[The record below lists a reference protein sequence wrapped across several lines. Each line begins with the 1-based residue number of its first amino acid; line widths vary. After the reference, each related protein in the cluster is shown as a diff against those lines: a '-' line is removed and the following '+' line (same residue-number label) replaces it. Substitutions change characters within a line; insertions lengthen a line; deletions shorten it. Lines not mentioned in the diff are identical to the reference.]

1 MRGCSDFRVAS
12 AFCGI
17 SGKNQVMPVYR
28 DEAIVLRT
36 QRLGEAD
43 RIVTMLSKQHGQIRA
58 VAKGVRKT
66 SSRLGARVEPFS
78 HVDLMLASGKSLE
91 IISQAET
98 IYSYGSQLALDY
110 PKWTAGQAML
120 ETAEKLTAEGTEP
133 ALQQFLLLVGGL
145 RSLVS
150 AEHDPGLILDA
161 FILRS
166 LAVAGYAPSFAD
178 CAICGE
184 AGPHRAFSPSAGGM
198 VCTSCRPIGS
208 ASPRPQT
215 VELMSALL
223 TGDWQS
229 ADAAPTASRHESRT
243 LTAAYLTWQIDR
255 QLRSLRLVERT

>member
-1 MRGCSDFRVAS
+1 
-12 AFCGI
+12 
-17 SGKNQVMPVYR
+17 MPVYR

-78 HVDLMLASGKSLE
+78 HVDLMLANGKSLE

-110 PKWTAGQAML
+110 PKWTAGKAML

-145 RSLVS
+145 RSLVG
-150 AEHDPGLILDA
+150 A
-161 FILRS
+161 
-166 LAVAGYAPSFAD
+166 
-178 CAICGE
+178 
-184 AGPHRAFSPSAGGM
+184 
-198 VCTSCRPIGS
+198 
-208 ASPRPQT
+208 
-215 VELMSALL
+215 
-223 TGDWQS
+223 
-229 ADAAPTASRHESRT
+229 
-243 LTAAYLTWQIDR
+243 
-255 QLRSLRLVERT
+255 